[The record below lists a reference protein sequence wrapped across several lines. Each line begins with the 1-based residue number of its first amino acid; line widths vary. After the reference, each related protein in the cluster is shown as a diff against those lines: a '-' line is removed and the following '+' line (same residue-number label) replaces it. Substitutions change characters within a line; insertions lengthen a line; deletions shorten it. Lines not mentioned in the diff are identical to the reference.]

1 MTRRTTAGLLA
12 LMLAALAVTG
22 CGHDVPA
29 QELGVVLDYDGVR
42 HQGVIAFP
50 AHDDDDN
57 AVSGDDSCGW
67 STGNCGEQ
75 GYAEG
80 TLVQGDL
87 PLQGARLTSF
97 DHGAFRTYDIFLRR
111 SPADEEAEAAAAH
124 ASPYVPRNR
133 FTCRVSNT
141 ELGRP
146 TQCYGTNKA
155 CVITLSL
162 R

>member
-1 MTRRTTAGLLA
+1 MTRATAGLFP
-12 LMLAALAVTG
+12 LMLAALGVTG

-29 QELGVVLDYDGVR
+29 QELEVVLDYDGVR

-57 AVSGDDSCGW
+57 AVSGDDTCGW
-67 STGNCGEQ
+67 TTGNCGEQ

-87 PLQGARLTSF
+87 PFEGARLTSS
-97 DHGAFRTYDIFLRR
+97 DDGAFRTYDVFLRR
-111 SPADEEAEAAAAH
+111 SPEDAAAEAAAAA

-133 FTCRVSNT
+133 FACRVSNT
-141 ELGRP
+141 ELGHP
-146 TQCYGTNKA
+146 TKCYGTTRA
-155 CVITLSL
+155 CVITLSV